1 MYLKSNLWLFFPK
14 LSAVRFCCLSFLSFA
29 WTART
34 IKYSEHNFNIPYFAA
49 QRWEKERREMK
60 KEEKKNKFI
69 VLCLDSALALSRGGV
84 RVDVKRVKLAGD
96 VIADTHKM
104 KIKIWFHED

>member
-1 MYLKSNLWLFFPK
+1 
-14 LSAVRFCCLSFLSFA
+14 
-29 WTART
+29 
-34 IKYSEHNFNIPYFAA
+34 
-49 QRWEKERREMK
+49 MK

-104 KIKIWFHED
+104 KIKI